1 MVPGTLRD
9 SIFVLEGLLELP
21 ALKSET
27 APAQRAG
34 TISLLIPDDVTK
46 LLSGFLS
53 RMALQG
59 DGPLREPS
67 PRQQGVLCAVVN
79 H

>member
-1 MVPGTLRD
+1 M
-9 SIFVLEGLLELP
+9 
-21 ALKSET
+21 
-27 APAQRAG
+27 
-34 TISLLIPDDVTK
+34 SLLMLNDVTK
-46 LLSGFLS
+46 LLRGFLS

>member
-1 MVPGTLRD
+1 M
-9 SIFVLEGLLELP
+9 
-21 ALKSET
+21 KSEA

-34 TISLLIPDDVTK
+34 TTSLLILNDVTK
-46 LLSGFLS
+46 HHHRFKTPLVW
-53 RMALQG
+53 QG

-67 PRQQGVLCAVVN
+67 PRTKGILCAVVN